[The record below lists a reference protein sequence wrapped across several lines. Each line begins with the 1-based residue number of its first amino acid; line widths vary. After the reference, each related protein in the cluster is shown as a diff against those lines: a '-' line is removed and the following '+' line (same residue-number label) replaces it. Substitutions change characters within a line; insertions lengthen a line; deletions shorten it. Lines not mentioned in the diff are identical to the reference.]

1 MCGCSALTLDRRTA
15 DRLHA
20 QAIELGALS
29 AQIAHVVA
37 QAVPAGQLPQP
48 EGNEWAQRLM
58 TRKLLSALMSGASAS
73 RIHVVEATSRVA
85 RRLCYDGTGLGS
97 PVILTA
103 CGKLA
108 RPPLQVLWDRSGEL
122 WMSRSEEIQHPTKA

>member
-1 MCGCSALTLDRRTA
+1 MCGCSALTHERRTA

-20 QAIELGALS
+20 QAIELGGLS

-58 TRKLLSALMSGASAS
+58 TRKLPVRADVRRVGVESMSWKQRQELPEDCAMMAQ
-73 RIHVVEATSRVA
+73 
-85 RRLCYDGTGLGS
+85 GLD
-97 PVILTA
+97 L
-103 CGKLA
+103 L
-108 RPPLQVLWDRSGEL
+108 
-122 WMSRSEEIQHPTKA
+122 